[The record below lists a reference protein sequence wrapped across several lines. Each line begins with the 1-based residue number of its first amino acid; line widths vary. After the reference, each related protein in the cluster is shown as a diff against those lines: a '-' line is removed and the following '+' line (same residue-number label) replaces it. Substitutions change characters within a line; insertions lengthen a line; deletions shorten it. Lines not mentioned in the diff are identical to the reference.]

1 MLSWALQH
9 LEKKTWPRDDYKELI
24 ELLIVPGPGHHARW
38 MSKLIYNLKMKL
50 LSNEFE
56 MSPEELQDVTIISEF
71 ISLHYV
77 KYWFEAPLSS
87 AAARVDLDFMVDIMN
102 YGALRLEIS
111 ASVLQSLKR
120 HLWYITPQ
128 LIPLALTDEG
138 LEDSS
143 REDIAKAI
151 YSTPR
156 EPI

>member
-1 MLSWALQH
+1 
-9 LEKKTWPRDDYKELI
+9 
-24 ELLIVPGPGHHARW
+24 
-38 MSKLIYNLKMKL
+38 
-50 LSNEFE
+50 
-56 MSPEELQDVTIISEF
+56 
-71 ISLHYV
+71 
-77 KYWFEAPLSS
+77 
-87 AAARVDLDFMVDIMN
+87 MVDIMN